1 MSKFILGSKLNMSQV
16 FDQEGRVVPV
26 TVISAGPV
34 KIVQV
39 KKSDGKD
46 KYDAVQVGFGKKA
59 KTSKALAGHTKTN
72 GNFKFFREFIVK
84 GEENFEVGQEL
95 NTSQCEV
102 GDFVDVQGVMK
113 GRGFTGPV
121 KRYDFKVAPKTH
133 EHNHP
138 RAVGSIGQR
147 FPQHT
152 MKGKRM
158 AGRMGGHYVTVKN
171 LLVVEID
178 AAKNLMAIRGAIPG
192 ANGSLVTITQSLK
205 ASKK

>member
-1 MSKFILGSKLNMSQV
+1 MSQV

-72 GNFKFFREFIVK
+72 GNFKFLREFIVK

-95 NTSQCEV
+95 NTSQFEV

-121 KRYDFKVAPKTH
+121 KRYDFKGAPKTH
-133 EHNHP
+133 GHDHP

-152 MKGKRM
+152 LKGMRM
-158 AGRMGGHYVTVKN
+158 AGRMGTNKLTTRGLKIVTVDLENN
-171 LLVVEID
+171 LLAIKGAVPGN
-178 AAKNLMAIRGAIPG
+178 KGGLLMI
-192 ANGSLVTITQSLK
+192 QSQG
-205 ASKK
+205 

>member
-72 GNFKFFREFIVK
+72 GNFKFLREFIVK

-95 NTSQCEV
+95 NTSQFEV

-121 KRYDFKVAPKTH
+121 KRYDFKGAPKTH
-133 EHNHP
+133 GHDHP

-178 AAKNLMAIRGAIPG
+178 AAKNLMAVRGAIPG